1 MNIEEFEKSKK
12 ELLKAKEQ
20 NNKQISISDERTRMS
35 KVNSFENK
43 AIDGEYTYLLIENCI
58 FSY

>member
-20 NNKQISISDERTRMS
+20 NNTGKARHDFSD
-35 KVNSFENK
+35 
-43 AIDGEYTYLLIENCI
+43 LLD
-58 FSY
+58 